1 MLEDDL
7 ARTLRAVAE
16 TSTPGELLPGVDRLR
31 RRRAQRRAQATLAA
45 LAVAAVIL
53 ALSFLVRPSSPAPRP
68 AETPKPTGT
77 MSAERVWAGAM
88 YEIPGAASY
97 IPMAS
102 IDAHRLVLVKH
113 EDLYVYDHTTGAIT
127 PLATA
132 TDEKITEVQ
141 ANERWVMWLQGDVKR
156 EAWSVPVSGGA
167 PVRILGPDDW
177 VPDDGAAGVFLR
189 YSPGDSAE
197 LAGDQLIWTSSDGIR
212 RAPLTGGPKETV
224 GGSAG
229 MHLVQWPWAGTTSNR
244 PDIRDFTLKNLE
256 TGETRS
262 GPWCVKDSTCW
273 ITECS
278 VDWCLGTDL
287 TAPDSAPATE
297 EPSAET
303 PFPVPSDCIIM
314 FPGQPLIP
322 PNASGG
328 IYAVRHD
335 GFGRVELPAA
345 LPSLVMNRFVLVDQG
360 RLIFDLAGGNTVAFR
375 PPGGEP
381 VQRHQW
387 ESGRVTTPAIRVGDT
402 LWVLNLKAI
411 T

>member
-1 MLEDDL
+1 MFEDDL

-16 TSTPGELLPGVDRLR
+16 TSTPSELLPGVNRLR
-31 RRRAQRRAQATLAA
+31 RRRTQRRAQATLAA
-45 LAVAAVIL
+45 LTVAAVIA
-53 ALSFLVRPSSPAPRP
+53 ALSFLVRPASPAPRP

-77 MSAERVWAGAM
+77 VSAERVWADAM
-88 YEIPGAASY
+88 YEIPGATFY

-102 IDAHRLVLVKH
+102 IDAQRLVLVKH
-113 EDLYVYDHTTGAIT
+113 ENLYVYDHSTGAIT

-132 TDEKITEVQ
+132 TDEEVTEVQ
-141 ANERWVMWLQGDVKR
+141 ANERWVMWLQGDVEK

-167 PVRILGPDDW
+167 PVRILGSDEW
-177 VPDDGAAGVFLR
+177 VPDDGTAEVFLR
-189 YSPGDSAE
+189 YSPSDSAE
-197 LAGDQLIWTSSDGIR
+197 LVGDQLIWTSSDGIR
-212 RAPLTGGPKETV
+212 RAPLAGGPKETV
-224 GGSAG
+224 SGSEG
-229 MHLVQWPWAGTTSNR
+229 MHLVQWPWAGTTSNL
-244 PDIRDFTLKNLE
+244 PKIRDFTLKNLE

-278 VDWCLGTDL
+278 VDWCIGADL
-287 TAPDSAPATE
+287 TSPDSTPTPE
-297 EPSAET
+297 ESSTET

-314 FPGQPLIP
+314 FPGQPLIL
-322 PNASGG
+322 PNASGR

-345 LPSLVMNRFVLVDQG
+345 MPSLVMNRFVLVDQG

-381 VQRHQW
+381 VQRRQW
-387 ESGRVTTPAIRVGDT
+387 ESGPVTTPAMRVGDT

-411 T
+411 M